1 MIEIALLDAVALT
14 GKNESTLRRYFNK
27 PENHQYR
34 VIKAGKL
41 FFDKGVLLKKYPA
54 IKSPESP
61 GQMPE
66 LPEQTPS
73 ANARMPEYVDLT
85 THHTIVAA
93 KDETIKSLQQAYSL
107 AQEQLIK
114 KDEQLTLQVSSYEHI
129 SREHNRIVHDFQS
142 ILKQLPEK
150 AAYSEPDQK
159 QEQTK
164 VKKWKIASLTALA
177 IIIIC
182 AIAFGVALFN
192 GYRFRP

>member
-1 MIEIALLDAVALT
+1 MIEITLLDAIALT
-14 GKNESTLRRYFNK
+14 GKNESTLRRFFNK

-41 FFDKGVLLKKYPA
+41 FFDKDVLLKKYPA
-54 IKSPESP
+54 IKAPGSPGQTPESP
-61 GQMPE
+61 RCSPR
-66 LPEQTPS
+66 
-73 ANARMPEYVDLT
+73 ANARTPESVDLI

-93 KDETIKSLQQAYSL
+93 KDETIKSLQQAYNL
-107 AQEQLIK
+107 AQEQLVK
-114 KDEQLTLQVSSYEHI
+114 KDEQLALQVSSYEHI
-129 SREHNRIVHDFQS
+129 SREHNRIVHDFQN

-150 AAYSEPDQK
+150 AAYSEPEQK
-159 QEQTK
+159 QEQIK
-164 VKKWKIASLTALA
+164 VKRWKITSLAALA

>member
-41 FFDKGVLLKKYPA
+41 FFDRDALLKKYPA
-54 IKSPESP
+54 IKTPKSP

-66 LPEQTPS
+66 SPERTHG

-114 KDEQLTLQVSSYEHI
+114 KDEQLILQVSSYEHI

-150 AAYSEPDQK
+150 ATYPETDQK

-164 VKKWKIASLTALA
+164 VKKWKIASLAALT

-182 AIAFGVALFN
+182 AIAFGIALFN

>member
-1 MIEIALLDAVALT
+1 MTEIALLDAVALT

-27 PENHQYR
+27 PENHQCR

-41 FFDKGVLLKKYPA
+41 FFDIDVLLKKYPA

-66 LPEQTPS
+66 PPRRTPA
-73 ANARMPEYVDLT
+73 ANARTPEYVDLT
-85 THHTIVAA
+85 THHAIIAA
-93 KDETIKSLQQAYSL
+93 KDETIMSLQQAYNL
-107 AQEQLIK
+107 AQEQLVK
-114 KDEQLTLQVSSYEHI
+114 KDEQLSLQVSSYEHI
-129 SREHNRIVHDFQS
+129 SREHNRIVHDFQN

-150 AAYSEPDQK
+150 AVHSEPEQK
-159 QEQTK
+159 QGPAK
-164 VKKWKIASLTALA
+164 VKRWKFASLAALV

-192 GYRFRP
+192 GYRFKL